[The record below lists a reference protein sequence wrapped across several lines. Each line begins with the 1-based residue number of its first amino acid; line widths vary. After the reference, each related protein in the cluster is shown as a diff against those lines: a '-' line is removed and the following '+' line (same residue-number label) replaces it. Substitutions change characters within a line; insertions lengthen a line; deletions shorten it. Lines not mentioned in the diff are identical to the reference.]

1 LPLKSFGLR
10 LGFTLGLFGV
20 PLGTS
25 PALAAAERV
34 DTRVGQDG
42 NNDHGN
48 GAGQATRTRI
58 RRAPGTRTAAAA
70 VEPTSPPLPPPAPG
84 GTLGS
89 PPASE
94 PAHPPDPNTQR
105 ILAEARVHF
114 EAGTDQYA
122 AGRYEDA
129 IRSFQAGYALV
140 PRPNFLVNI
149 GQAYRKLGNLVRAK
163 EAYVA
168 YVRALPEKSAL
179 RDQALQV
186 LAEIEVQLQDQAGGT
201 RPGSAITGLHPEEP
215 PASAA
220 SFPTP
225 SPAAPPHSRL
235 APWLG
240 LGVGGAGLALVATG
254 VGFQMRAKAASDR
267 LADASRRE
275 EPFDPAEQQAG
286 KRAEKIGNG
295 LFAAGGA
302 VMAAGL
308 LLFLVI
314 DAASG
319 PSTARADGP
328 RLALDPQQVMLKW
341 TF

>member
-1 LPLKSFGLR
+1 
-10 LGFTLGLFGV
+10 V
-20 PLGTS
+20 PG
-25 PALAAAERV
+25 AQAAAPAV
-34 DTRVGQDG
+34 NPT
-42 NNDHGN
+42 
-48 GAGQATRTRI
+48 
-58 RRAPGTRTAAAA
+58 TAQ
-70 VEPTSPPLPPPAPG
+70 VPPPAPA
-84 GTLGS
+84 S
-89 PPASE
+89 APAPPPAGISAATAGSG
-94 PAHPPDPNTQR
+94 PARAPDPNTER

-114 EAGTDQYA
+114 EAGTDHYA
-122 AGRYEDA
+122 AGRYEEA
-129 IRSFQAGYALV
+129 IRRFQAGYALV

-168 YVRALPEKSAL
+168 YVRALPEKGAL

-186 LAEIEVQLQDQAGGT
+186 LAEIEVQLQVQQGNA
-201 RPGSAITGLHPEEP
+201 PGSAITGVHPEELP
-215 PASAA
+215 VNTTLLPAPA
-220 SFPTP
+220 P
-225 SPAAPPHSRL
+225 PAAPRSRL
-235 APWLG
+235 GPWLG

-267 LADASRRE
+267 LAAASRRD
-275 EPFDPAEQQAG
+275 EPFDPTEEQAG

-319 PSTARADGP
+319 PSTASADGP
-328 RLALDPQQVMLKW
+328 RLALDPHQVMLKW

>member
-1 LPLKSFGLR
+1 LPRNSFGLR
-10 LGFTLGLFGV
+10 LGLALSLCGV
-20 PLGTS
+20 PLGTF
-25 PALAAAERV
+25 PALAAAEV
-34 DTRVGQDG
+34 D
-42 NNDHGN
+42 
-48 GAGQATRTRI
+48 AAA
-58 RRAPGTRTAAAA
+58 APGTKR
-70 VEPTSPPLPPPAPG
+70 
-84 GTLGS
+84 
-89 PPASE
+89 
-94 PAHPPDPNTQR
+94 DPNTER

-114 EAGTDQYA
+114 EAGTDDYA
-122 AGRYEDA
+122 AGRYEEA
-129 IRSFQAGYALV
+129 IRRFQAGYALV

-149 GQAYRKLGNLVRAK
+149 GQAYRKLGDLVRAK

-186 LAEIEVQLQDQAGGT
+186 LAEIEVQLQDQAGAS
-201 RPGSAITGLHPEEP
+201 RPGSAITGVRPIAELPAPIPVGPPPEPRGLHLG
-215 PASAA
+215 S
-220 SFPTP
+220 
-225 SPAAPPHSRL
+225 
-235 APWLG
+235 WLG

-254 VGFQMRAKAASDR
+254 VGFQLRAKAASDA

-275 EPFDPAEQQAG
+275 AMFDPAEEQAG

-319 PSTARADGP
+319 PDQAATGP
-328 RLALDPQQVMLKW
+328 RLAGGPGSWNLRW
-341 TF
+341 SF